1 MTDSNSFFSESKKE
15 IESYLENRALLI
27 KMQAISTSSRLIAKL
42 VVGMVLGLLGFC
54 LVFFLSIM
62 AGYFFA
68 DLTGS
73 LYIGYG
79 IVVFVYLLFFL
90 LVYWNCK
97 KIGSAISDSII
108 QILFNKDE

>member
-1 MTDSNSFFSESKKE
+1 MTDSNPFFSESKKE
-15 IESYLENRALLI
+15 IENYLENRALLI
-27 KMQAISTSSRLIAKL
+27 KMQAINTSSRLVAKL
-42 VVGMVLGLLGFC
+42 FVGMVLGLLGFC

-68 DLTGS
+68 HLTGS

-90 LVYWNCK
+90 LVYWNRK
-97 KIGSAISDSII
+97 KIGNAVSNSII

>member
-1 MTDSNSFFSESKKE
+1 MNDSNPYFSESKKE

-27 KMQAISTSSRLIAKL
+27 KMQSINTSSRLIAKL

-90 LVYWNCK
+90 LVYWNRK
-97 KIGSAISDSII
+97 KIGNVVSNSII
-108 QILFNKDE
+108 QILFHKDE

>member
-1 MTDSNSFFSESKKE
+1 MADSNQFFSETKKE
-15 IESYLENRALLI
+15 IESYLENRVLLL
-27 KMQAISTSSRLIAKL
+27 KMQVINTSARLVAKL
-42 VVGMVLGLLGFC
+42 VLGMMLGLLGFC

-90 LVYWNCK
+90 LVYWNRK
-97 KIGSAISDSII
+97 SIGNNISNTII
-108 QILFNKDE
+108 QILFDKDE